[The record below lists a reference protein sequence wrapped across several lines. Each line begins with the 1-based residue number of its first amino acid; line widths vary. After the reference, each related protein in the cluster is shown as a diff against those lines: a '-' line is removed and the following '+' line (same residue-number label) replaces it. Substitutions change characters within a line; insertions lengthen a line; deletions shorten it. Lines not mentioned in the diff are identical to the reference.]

1 MIEIAPG
8 IRIEDRD
15 LHFEF
20 TRAAGPGGQN
30 VNKVASAVQ
39 LRFDVRASSL
49 PQAVKS
55 RLVHLAGRRMTREG
69 ALIVEA
75 RRFRTQAQNKEDA
88 LTRLTELVRRAARPP
103 RARRPTKPTKSA
115 KDKRVDEK
123 KRRGEIKRRR
133 QNKAYDM

>member
-8 IRIEDRD
+8 LRIHDRE
-15 LHFEF
+15 LHFDF

-30 VNKVASAVQ
+30 VNKVATAVQ

-49 PQAVKS
+49 PEPVKA
-55 RLVHLAGRRMTREG
+55 RLIKLAGRRMTREG
-69 ALIVEA
+69 ALILEA
-75 RRFRTQAQNKEDA
+75 RQHRTQAQNKDEA
-88 LTRLTELVRRAARPP
+88 LARLADLVRRAARPP
-103 RARRPTKPTKSA
+103 RSRRPTRPTRSSKQ
-115 KDKRVDEK
+115 KRVDEK